1 MNFDLDDDERALQA
15 GIRDVCGSESVP
27 DHPRAAGVPGGVDR
41 DSWRALGTAGVFGL
55 RLPEE
60 QGGVG
65 LGATQAVLVFE
76 ELGRANVPG
85 PLVATHLAAGL
96 IDGAADG
103 QILVGLVER
112 PATGPAVIENLE
124 ALDALVVLDAYGLWS
139 VPPGSLDA
147 DAIPEPLDPLTPLH
161 RVADMP
167 QGQSLA
173 GPEDA
178 ARWGLEGGALT
189 AALCVG
195 LATAATDAAVA
206 YAKERHQFDRPIGS
220 FQAVK
225 HLCAD
230 MLVRAEIARAATY
243 AAGAI
248 LDDPSAGHPGRAV
261 ASALLLGG
269 EAAYAN
275 GKDCIQV
282 HGGMGF
288 TWEGRVHLYLKRA
301 TVLRTQF
308 GGAAEQ
314 AETVAAAL

>member
-15 GIRDVCGSESVP
+15 GIRDLCRSETNP
-27 DHPRAAGVPGGVDR
+27 DHPRALEASGGVDR
-41 DSWRALGTAGVFGL
+41 DSWGALGTAGVFAL
-55 RLPEE
+55 RLPEDG
-60 QGGVG
+60 GGVG
-65 LGATQAVLVFE
+65 LATTQAVLVFE

-96 IDGAADG
+96 IDGAAQG
-103 QILVGLVER
+103 QICVGLVER
-112 PATGPAVIENLE
+112 PATGPAVIENLA
-124 ALDALVVLDAYGLWS
+124 ALDALVVLDEEGVWS
-139 VPPGSLDA
+139 VPPDSLEA
-147 DAIPEPLDPLTPLH
+147 EAVPAPLDPLTPVH
-161 RVADMP
+161 RVENLP
-167 QGQSLA
+167 QGESLA
-173 GPEDA
+173 AAEDA
-178 ARWGLEGGALT
+178 ARWRLEGGALT

-248 LDDPSAGHPGRAV
+248 LDDPSAGDPVRAV
-261 ASALLLGG
+261 ASALLLGA